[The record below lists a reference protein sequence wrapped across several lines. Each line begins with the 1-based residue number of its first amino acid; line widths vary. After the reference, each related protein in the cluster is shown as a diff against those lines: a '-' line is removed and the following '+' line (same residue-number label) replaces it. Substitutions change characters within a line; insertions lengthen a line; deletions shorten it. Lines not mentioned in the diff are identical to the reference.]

1 MDTIKLLPTGSLT
14 GHSSKG
20 NQLKWK
26 EGEWWYKADQMGYEG
41 MAEVLTSHLLKNST
55 LSYNTIYEPVTIEYK
70 GAKLTGCRSRNFLG
84 KKEEIVTL
92 EHLFRQYTGMSLA
105 KELSHIS
112 DVENRISFTVERVID
127 YTGLE
132 DFGRYLTSVLEMDAF
147 FLNEDRH
154 TNNIAVIYQIEEEKY
169 RLCPYF
175 DMGLS
180 LFSDIK
186 EDFPLEKS
194 LEECHKSIVAKPFSR
209 DFDVQLDA
217 AQKLYGSFLKFNMGK
232 EDMIK
237 MINNWEWPYPPEA
250 VRRVQEVLCYQ
261 IRKYKYMQINMQV

>member
-1 MDTIKLLPTGSLT
+1 MDTIKLLSTGVLT

-26 EGEWWYKADQMGYEG
+26 DGEWWYKADQMGYEG
-41 MAEVLTSHLLKNST
+41 MAEVITSHLLQHST
-55 LSYNTIYEPVTIEYK
+55 LSYETVYEPVTIEYK
-70 GAKLTGCRSRNFLG
+70 GTSLTGCKSRNFLG
-84 KKEEIVTL
+84 EKEEIVTL

-112 DVENRISFTVERVID
+112 DVKNRISFTVERVID

-132 DFGRYLTSVLEMDAF
+132 DFGRYLTGMLEMDAF

-154 TNNIAVIYQIEEEKY
+154 TNNIAVIYQIDEEKY

-180 LFSDIK
+180 LLSDIK

-194 LEECHKSIVAKPFSR
+194 LEDCQKAIVAKPFSR

-217 AQKLYGSFLKFNMGK
+217 AQELYGRFLKFNISK
-232 EDMIK
+232 EDMVK
-237 MINNWEWPYPPEA
+237 MVDHWKWQYPLEA
-250 VRRVQEVLCYQ
+250 VERVRKILRYQ
-261 IRKYKYMQINMQV
+261 IRKYQNNM

>member
-1 MDTIKLLPTGSLT
+1 MDTIKLLQTGALT
-14 GHSSKG
+14 EHSSKG
-20 NQLKWK
+20 NQLKWRD
-26 EGEWWYKADQMGYEG
+26 GEWWYKADQMGYEG
-41 MAEVLTSHLLKNST
+41 MAEVITSHLLKNST
-55 LSYNTIYEPVTIEYK
+55 LSYETIYEPVTIEYK
-70 GAKLTGCRSRNFLG
+70 GTKLTGCRSRNFLG
-84 KKEEIVTL
+84 EKEEIVTL

-112 DVENRISFTVERVID
+112 DVKNRISFTVDRVID

-132 DFGRYLTSVLEMDAF
+132 DFGRYLTGMLEMDAF

-154 TNNIAVIYQIEEEKY
+154 TNNIAVIYQIDDEQY

-186 EDFPLEKS
+186 EDFPLERS
-194 LEECHKSIVAKPFSR
+194 LEECQKDIVAKPFSG

-217 AQKLYGSFLKFNMGK
+217 AQELYGSILKFNISK
-232 EDMIK
+232 EEMIK
-237 MINNWEWPYPPEA
+237 MIDNWKWSYPPEV
-250 VRRVQEVLCYQ
+250 VRRVREVLSYQ
-261 IRKYKYMQINMQV
+261 IRKYKYMQIDM